1 MNNKNIYVEDFYQTT
16 LQNDLSSS
24 WDLEI
29 QVSNPPKNKKWFLI
43 LTPENQST
51 REGVFYHNVDW
62 NTIYVKEI
70 NRRELKEHYTWEK
83 IQINDTSLIFNYLS
97 EVSYTAFYAEKTG
110 DLSVTIWGWLIL
122 KWLEEIEISD
132 TDLTLDD
139 NTTTYFYIDLT
150 DNTIKGSTTASWI
163 VLWEITTAGWKI
175 TSIWYKKHWISIW
188 NFIENIAKTSSDWL
202 IDTYTITL
210 SDWSTK
216 TFEVTNG
223 RGINSIDKTNTDALT
238 DTYTITYNDDTT
250 STFDVVNGRGVD
262 SIDKTSSDWLTDTY
276 TITYNDDTTSTFDVA
291 NWHDIKFKWE
301 YDDTVDYIKYD
312 SVYLNNKTYVALE
325 DNTWENPET
334 SDSWQILISW
344 DVLSLPV
351 YTVSNVTE
359 DREFDADD
367 YTTDELADVLWTLIN
382 DVTKWIKWNDWLWV
396 PAGWTTGQILAKVSD
411 TDNDTEWKD
420 EAQWGHLIQDE
431 WTDLDTRAKLNFS
444 WVNVTVTDDSDN
456 DTTQI
461 SIETGNVQSDYNETD
476 NTKDEYIKNKPDLSV
491 YQTNAN
497 MIDEDDMT
505 SDSDTKYPTQQS
517 VKAYVDNKNYA
528 KLETVQIAWE
538 QVEGTK
544 FFEYNADGDK
554 TVGNVKISLEVA
566 NEWADFIVKAYK
578 NWTDLS
584 KDVTITDGGWTAVNN
599 RYIASLAMN
608 ETLADWDVFELKINQ
623 VWSDVAGSDF
633 LALINIS

>member
-223 RGINSIDKTNTDALT
+223 RGINSIDKTKTDALT
-238 DTYTITYNDDTT
+238 DTYTITYNDNTT
-250 STFDVVNGRGVD
+250 STFDVVNGRSVN

-276 TITYNDDTTSTFDVA
+276 TITYNDDTTSTFDVV
-291 NWHDIKFKWE
+291 NWHDIEFKWE

-359 DREFDADD
+359 DREFDADN

-420 EAQWGHLIQDE
+420 EAQWGHKINNLEDR
-431 WTDLDTRAKLNFS
+431 TNLNFTWD
-444 WVNVTVTDDSDN
+444 WVSVSDDSDN
-456 DTTQI
+456 DATVVDIQKAGSEKWYKFRQTYKPIINI
-461 SIETGNVQSDYNETD
+461 SDSLNNFSKVVWQDDIIVNWDYNTIHDISLVSIDPD
-476 NTKDEYIKNKPDLSV
+476 NNIWYIDDWASKTFTIVLESPSNDDITLHMVIDWDLSV
-491 YQTNAN
+491 DISERLILNNQWDDNNQFSLDVEVTAWSSAN
-497 MIDEDDMT
+497 TIATIYWTVDAFNTWAT
-505 SDSDTKYPTQQS
+505 SIIK
-517 VKAYVDNKNYA
+517 
-528 KLETVQIAWE
+528 
-538 QVEGTK
+538 
-544 FFEYNADGDK
+544 
-554 TVGNVKISLEVA
+554 
-566 NEWADFIVKAYK
+566 
-578 NWTDLS
+578 
-584 KDVTITDGGWTAVNN
+584 
-599 RYIASLAMN
+599 R
-608 ETLADWDVFELKINQ
+608 
-623 VWSDVAGSDF
+623 SDF
-633 LALINIS
+633 YIY